1 MWKLKLFYL
10 LLFAWNRCTYNFNF
24 CAQRNK
30 IWPTPLP
37 PPSKKYNEAAGLI
50 CFLNIFLPCV
60 SEIDIQ
66 DCRKMEG
73 SIYRDTE
80 TWDLINS
87 RHSEDDVKHE
97 YKHARKAGIQYA
109 VLFFFYICIEFWC
122 QAEELVHD
130 ICMRNVFQC
139 SSGKWTFLCR
149 KEKYP
154 TFIYHS
160 KFLNYF
166 LLNLHLK
173 FQVIRLKAFYKGRI
187 FLYIVDAAK
196 NCLFVLFL
204 LNRRC

>member
-97 YKHARKAGIQYA
+97 YKHARKTGTQYV
-109 VLFFFYICIEFWC
+109 VLFFLYLHRI
-122 QAEELVHD
+122 LVPSRRISPRH
-130 ICMRNVFQC
+130 MY
-139 SSGKWTFLCR
+139 
-149 KEKYP
+149 EKCV
-154 TFIYHS
+154 S
-160 KFLNYF
+160 MLERQMD
-166 LLNLHLK
+166 LSL
-173 FQVIRLKAFYKGRI
+173 
-187 FLYIVDAAK
+187 
-196 NCLFVLFL
+196 
-204 LNRRC
+204 